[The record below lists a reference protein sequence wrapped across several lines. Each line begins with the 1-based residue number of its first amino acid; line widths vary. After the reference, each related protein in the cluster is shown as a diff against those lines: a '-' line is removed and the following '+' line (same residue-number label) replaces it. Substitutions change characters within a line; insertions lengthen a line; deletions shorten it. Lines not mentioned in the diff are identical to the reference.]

1 MKGKIPHT
9 RFNIHLV
16 KGLIVAQVSFVQ
28 VLLFCEECSIDF
40 IHELFLQNMI
50 SSLTI
55 SSWQIKRTI
64 LYIKTTRQ
72 FITKVGIVLAQFT
85 LEFTWE
91 MHLVLNLHLSFP
103 RRPFRRHESRTV
115 CCTLLRTIKIT
126 RKFTGRRY
134 AFNTL
139 TAVTPARTPYK
150 KLRNAFGV
158 NRPETFWRI
167 LCWGTDFEGIHKP
180 GLGSWTLFNLLL
192 FCATMTSLTRAKTEY
207 IPAYRVLLF
216 ILKRSI

>member
-28 VLLFCEECSIDF
+28 VLFFVKECSIDF
-40 IHELFLQNMI
+40 IHKLVWQNMI

-72 FITKVGIVLAQFT
+72 FITKVGIVLAQVT
-85 LEFTWE
+85 LQFTWE
-91 MHLVLNLHLSFP
+91 MHLVFNLHLLFP
-103 RRPFRRHESRTV
+103 RSPFLPHESRTV

-126 RKFTGRRY
+126 REF
-134 AFNTL
+134 
-139 TAVTPARTPYK
+139 RTEV
-150 KLRNAFGV
+150 RNGFSQG
-158 NRPETFWRI
+158 
-167 LCWGTDFEGIHKP
+167 
-180 GLGSWTLFNLLL
+180 
-192 FCATMTSLTRAKTEY
+192 
-207 IPAYRVLLF
+207 
-216 ILKRSI
+216 